1 MNETDLTLEIV
12 GKGEALPLFSAR
24 ECTQTLTLT
33 PQDSLRR
40 TINGHL
46 VSIGNKAHRK
56 FHSTV
61 ACKDKIP
68 PAFGELWTGT
78 LVKVGCLQSLTQTV
92 PQGSG
97 HILLERDAV
106 SVYLYDE
113 KGSFWPVKKGENR
126 LIALPPN
133 FPGGFLTYRPLLRMV
148 VKNYCLETDEWG
160 LSVGWSLELEE
171 E

>member
-24 ECTQTLTLT
+24 ECIQTLTLA

-46 VSIGNKAHRK
+46 VSIGHKTHRK

-61 ACKDKIP
+61 SCKDKIP

-92 PQGSG
+92 PQGSA

-106 SVYLYDE
+106 SVDLYDE
-113 KGSFWPVKKGENR
+113 KGSVWPVDKGKNR
-126 LIALPPN
+126 LIDIHAD